1 MSSSTEI
8 AAIILAAGQGT
19 RMQSTLPKVLHPV
32 AGRSM
37 LGHVLALSDA
47 LGTARRVVV
56 VGPDM
61 PIVSEAARKQAPDA
75 RIALQANPL
84 GTADAVKAAA
94 AGMAGFTGDVLIL
107 YADTPLVQAG
117 TLQAMLALLRKGAS
131 AVVLGFRPAD
141 PSPYGR
147 LLMSDTGGLH
157 AIIESKDCT
166 PEQDKIGFCNSGVM
180 AVDGAVLFSLLEEV
194 GNTNA
199 KGEFYLTD
207 IIAIARKRG
216 LTCAAIEAD
225 ADEVL
230 GVNSRVELSQAEVI
244 LQNRLRHTAMLN
256 GATLLD
262 PSTVYFSHDTKLGRD
277 VVVGQNVVFGPG
289 VTVADGV
296 QIKPFSHLEGATVAA
311 SAEIG
316 PYGRLRP
323 GADVGRGAKI
333 GNFVEVKAARI
344 EEGAKVSHLSYI
356 GDARVGAGANIGAG
370 TITCNYDG
378 FEKHF
383 TDIGAGAFIGSN
395 TCLVAPVKIGDGAYT
410 GSGSVI
416 TKDVSADALALVRPQ
431 QVEKAGWAARFRAR
445 FSGKKSGHG

>member
-1 MSSSTEI
+1 MSSSTPL

-19 RMQSTLPKVLHPV
+19 RMQSSLPKVLHPV

-37 LGHVLALSDA
+37 LGHVLALSQA
-47 LGTARRVVV
+47 LNADRRVVV
-56 VGPDM
+56 VAPDM
-61 PIVSEAARKQAPDA
+61 PMVTEAARSQAPDV
-75 RIALQANPL
+75 RIAVQTRQL

-94 AGMAGFTGDVLIL
+94 ADLTGFAGDVLIL
-107 YADTPLVQAG
+107 YADTPLVQAN
-117 TLQAMLALLRKGAS
+117 TLQAMLTARRKGAS
-131 AVVLGFRPAD
+131 VMVLGFRPAD

-147 LLMSDTGGLH
+147 LMLDDTGALE
-157 AIIESKDCT
+157 AIVESRDCN
-166 PEQDKIGFCNSGVM
+166 PEQRAVTLCNSGVM
-180 AVDGAVLFSLLEEV
+180 AVDGAVLFSLLQEV
-194 GNTNA
+194 GNTNSR
-199 KGEFYLTD
+199 GEYYLTD

-216 LTCAAIEAD
+216 LACAVIEAD

-230 GVNSRVELSQAEVI
+230 GVNSRIELSQAEAI
-244 LQNRLRHTAMLN
+244 LQNRLRRIAMLN

-262 PSTVYFSHDTKLGRD
+262 PSTVYFSHDTQLGRD

-289 VTVADGV
+289 VRVADGV
-296 QIKPFSHLEGATVAA
+296 QIKPFSHLEGASVAA
-311 SAEIG
+311 AAEIG

-323 GADVGRGAKI
+323 GADIGRNAKI

-344 EEGAKVSHLSYI
+344 EEGAKISHLSYI
-356 GDARVGAGANIGAG
+356 GDARVGAGANVGAG

-416 TKDVSADALALVRPQ
+416 TRDVSSDALALVRPQ
-431 QVEKAGWAARFRAR
+431 QIEKTGWAARFRAR

>member
-1 MSSSTEI
+1 MSNTTQL

-19 RMQSTLPKVLHPV
+19 RMQSNLPKVLHPV

-37 LGHVLALSDA
+37 LGHVLALSETVLA
-47 LGTARRVVV
+47 SRRVVV
-56 VGPDM
+56 VGPNM
-61 PIVSEAARKQAPDA
+61 PIVEEAARKQAPDA
-75 RIALQANPL
+75 RIALQVKQQ
-84 GTADAVKAAA
+84 GTADAVKAARSE
-94 AGMAGFTGDVLIL
+94 MDGFSGDVIIL
-107 YADTPLVQAG
+107 YADTPLVRPE
-117 TLQAMLALLRKGAS
+117 TLQAMLAARRSGAS

-147 LLMSDTGGLH
+147 LVMNAENGLD

-166 PEQDKIGFCNSGVM
+166 PEQRAIGLCNSGVM
-180 AVDGAVLFSLLEEV
+180 AVDGAALFSLLDEV
-194 GNTNA
+194 GNKNA
-199 KGEFYLTD
+199 KGEYYLTD

-216 LTCAAIEAD
+216 LDCAAIEAE

-230 GVNSRVELSQAEVI
+230 GVNSRVELSQAEAI
-244 LQNRLRHTAMLN
+244 LQNRLRVAAMLN

-262 PSTVYFSHDTKLGRD
+262 PSTVYFSHDTRLGRD

-289 VTVADGV
+289 VTVADGA
-296 QIKPFSHLEGATVAA
+296 QIKPFSHLEGANVSAA
-311 SAEIG
+311 AEIG

-323 GADVGRGAKI
+323 GADIGKGAKI
-333 GNFVEVKAARI
+333 GNFVEVKAASI
-344 EEGAKVSHLSYI
+344 EAGAKVSHLSYI
-356 GDARVGAGANIGAG
+356 GDARVGAGANVGAG

-395 TCLVAPVKIGDGAYT
+395 TCLVAPVKVGDGAYT

-416 TKDVSADALALVRPQ
+416 TKDVSPDALALVRPQ
-431 QVEKAGWAARFRAR
+431 QIEKAGWAARFRAR